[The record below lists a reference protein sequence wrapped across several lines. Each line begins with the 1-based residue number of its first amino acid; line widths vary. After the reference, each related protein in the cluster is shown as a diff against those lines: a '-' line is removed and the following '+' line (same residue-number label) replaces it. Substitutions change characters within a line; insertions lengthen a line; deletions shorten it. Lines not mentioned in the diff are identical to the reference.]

1 MQAANVPGL
10 GSGCLPLGVGD
21 RVSVLG
27 QIVACGAARHL
38 GRRGGQLSR
47 RLTRPPVNDRL
58 RTGTIQGNPT
68 V

>member
-10 GSGCLPLGVGD
+10 GSGCPLGGD